1 MTLYKS
7 NGVGLREF
15 QHTDCFL
22 YLSSSHFA
30 SVTSR
35 ALAWCWRH
43 ERMLG
48 GEKLSSFLCAT
59 MRIVCPLRWRF
70 LYYISSKVSIS
81 FIATLYILI
90 SKTCVDVHFHCNYNK
105 SSQKHK
111 NVFCYFQL
119 LVLAQNYSVYIG
131 KRLYIAWECPWE
143 QDVYKY
149 MCLGLKDSNIKK

>member
-90 SKTCVDVHFHCNYNK
+90 SKTCVDVHFNCNYNK
-105 SSQKHK
+105 SQSKTQK
-111 NVFCYFQL
+111 CIL
-119 LVLAQNYSVYIG
+119 LFSTTCFGSKLLS
-131 KRLYIAWECPWE
+131 LYWQEIIHC
-143 QDVYKY
+143 
-149 MCLGLKDSNIKK
+149 MRMSLGTGCV